1 MRQLLHF
8 RSESCHTLLHHLTPN
23 FSPFPLLPPPPSTP
37 PPPHPTPAALYGEL
51 ETHYKM
57 PEVNMGSSIV
67 TAMPVLDNAVSL
79 PAGAVYVV
87 ARRYLVCDLQ
97 A

>member
-1 MRQLLHF
+1 
-8 RSESCHTLLHHLTPN
+8 
-23 FSPFPLLPPPPSTP
+23 
-37 PPPHPTPAALYGEL
+37 
-51 ETHYKM
+51 M